1 MLAPFPRRRP
11 RGPRWRYRGLSCAR
25 KRLAERASPGRRP
38 RAYAFRRLELTVPD
52 ESALLGVPI
61 GTRPWEADPDW
72 LCDEAQGRIQRG
84 IKAMADFRLAQQHER
99 RLIGF
104 ADMAQH
110 MAGGVTDAEKL
121 RSAYAKLR
129 DAVLTSAFERNGASQ
144 LIHLTVGDHALGTP
158 AVDLGVAADLAAAIV
173 SAADLRDVV
182 TVYGNTIEIG
192 VDDKTPASTLVE
204 LLAGIYLPAA
214 AARGWLLRNGYG
226 WPAHFD
232 PETPSALADTDSG
245 PAKEVVAA
253 PPSKSSPKTRGPAP
267 GTVDRYAAS
276 DRALYPEIA
285 GLIATGLSMT
295 AATEDLADADK
306 IAGTG
311 TKASRAKR
319 LARRFRQEQEQDRDA
334 RELGPTRSRTISN

>member
-11 RGPRWRYRGLSCAR
+11 RGPRRRYRRLSSAR
-25 KRLAERASPGRRP
+25 LRLAERPKLGRRP
-38 RAYAFRRLELTVPD
+38 RAYAFRTHELTVPD
-52 ESALLGVPI
+52 ESAVLGVPI
-61 GTRPWEADPDW
+61 GTRPFEADPDW
-72 LCDEAQGRIQRG
+72 LSVKEQRRRNLN
-84 IKAMADFRLAQQHER
+84 AVAEFRLAQQHER

-104 ADMAQH
+104 ADMAEH

-129 DAVLTSAFERNGASQ
+129 DTVLAGAFERNGAAQ

-182 TVYGNTIEIG
+182 MVYGNTIEVG

-226 WPAHFD
+226 WPAHFE
-232 PETPSALADTDSG
+232 PERDRAATAG
-245 PAKEVVAA
+245 PVDVAPA
-253 PPSKSSPKTRGPAP
+253 PASSPTKVPAEPTKT
-267 GTVDRYAAS
+267 
-276 DRALYPEIA
+276 
-285 GLIATGLSMT
+285 
-295 AATEDLADADK
+295 
-306 IAGTG
+306 
-311 TKASRAKR
+311 KR
-319 LARRFRQEQEQDRDA
+319 RHRQPA
-334 RELGPTRSRTISN
+334 RELAKQIIEKHNIALIGSAACIAAAVNAVLRREGRKEQISDDTIERLLSGSADSASS